1 VSDSKFAILVNTTDS
16 FEDCWLP
23 FFKLFKLFWPSYNG
37 TIYLNTEKKSFVYQG
52 LNIISVKSGLTDAPW
67 AKCLEHAVNRID
79 EDCFIYMQEDYFLHS
94 MVNFRTVENLYREFV
109 KGTSDCLHLTDQC
122 TIGPFGKSSVTSE
135 IWRILNGAD
144 YRVSTQAAFWKT
156 KSILSII
163 RPWESGWD
171 FERFGTARSVALSVD
186 ITCVNQ
192 DVYKQNVNELMPY
205 VFTGI
210 IKGKWKPEVV
220 PLFKNHE
227 IDIDFNT
234 RGFVGS
240 QERYWFSKTKT
251 MISMGYK
258 YAKNVILEF
267 LFAKGLSKWN

>member
-1 VSDSKFAILVNTTDS
+1 MIHSSFSILVNTTDS
-16 FEDCWLP
+16 FSDCWLP
-23 FFKLFKLFWPSYNG
+23 FFQLFKEYWPNYDG
-37 TIYLNTEKKSFVYQG
+37 KIYLNTETKEFEYKG
-52 LNIISVKSGLTDAPW
+52 LNIISVKNGLTNQPW
-67 AKCLEHAVNRID
+67 SECLQYAINQIEEKH
-79 EDCFIYMQEDYFLHS
+79 FIYLQEDYFLHS
-94 MVNFRTVENLYREFV
+94 KVNHESVLEFYSLFRSNNY
-109 KGTSDCLHLTDQC
+109 DCLHLTDQC
-122 TIGPFGKSSVTSE
+122 TNGPFDKNSGNANLWE
-135 IWRILNGAD
+135 IKEGAD